1 MGLPPYAPGP
11 PLCFVR
17 AVIVKPVPLVDPCL
31 VYSRSVASVRQQG
44 LLVLDICQI
53 LSERGRGELSF
64 PGDFLLLS
72 AG

>member
-1 MGLPPYAPGP
+1 VGLPPYAPGP

-17 AVIVKPVPLVDPCL
+17 AVMVKSVPLYPCL

-44 LLVLDICQI
+44 LLVLDICQV